1 MNCPYCNNQNNNPN
15 ASVCEYCGAPLS
27 AQTNTQPNYQQQN
40 FNQPN
45 YQQQNFNQPNYQQ
58 NMYQNNSFNQYSQP
72 YQPPVYQAPP
82 IYCHVCGNTCDP
94 KAAICVRCGS
104 TLNNTSTNAN
114 DIPSGGL
121 KLLSFLIPLVGLIL
135 FISKNSTEP
144 KSAKAYGKFALIGW
158 ILGMVVSFFFYFIMY
173 FFSYSYYF

>member
-1 MNCPYCNNQNNNPN
+1 MTCPYCNNQNNNPS
-15 ASVCEYCGAPLS
+15 ASVCEYCGAPLPGQS
-27 AQTNTQPNYQQQN
+27 APQQNYQQPQQTYQQPAY
-40 FNQPN
+40 QPN
-45 YQQQNFNQPNYQQ
+45 QYNPNPV
-58 NMYQNNSFNQYSQP
+58 QYNQP
-72 YQPPVYQAPP
+72 YQAPVYQAPP

-104 TLNNTSTNAN
+104 TLNNTATNAN

>member
-82 IYCHVCGNTCDP
+82 VYCNVCGNTCDP
-94 KAAICVRCGS
+94 KASICVRCGAKLNVTSS
-104 TLNNTSTNAN
+104 TDVPQT
-114 DIPSGGL
+114 GL
-121 KLLSFLIPLVGLIL
+121 KVLSFFIPLVGLIL
-135 FISKNSTEP
+135 YATKNSNEP
-144 KSAKAYGKFALIGW
+144 NSAKAYGKMALIGF
-158 ILGMVVSFFFYFIMY
+158 IINFIAYFFIYFIIFLGAGLMY
-173 FFSYSYYF
+173 Y